1 MPVRYKSYLRL
12 LLQICEENKFFS
24 TSDDLDYWF
33 DGYELKEGLSDELQ
47 IREAISWAF
56 ENDKMSDFF
65 LEYWEDT
72 FFHSDL
78 CLSIMQG
85 SISHNNCQ
93 LNMHYALYRIATKNK
108 YYYKVECSGYLAE
121 DLWNENGFF
130 GEIEDLND
138 QKKIINEF
146 KDKCRF
152 ISTNF
157 DEFDDEVMEDNDI
170 CVSFSR

>member
-47 IREAISWAF
+47 IREALSWAF

-65 LEYWEDT
+65 LEYWEET

-78 CLSIMQG
+78 CLSIMYG
-85 SISHNNCQ
+85 SISHNNSQ
-93 LNMHYALYRIATKNK
+93 LDMHYSLYRIATKNK
-108 YYYKVECSGYLAE
+108 YYYKVS
-121 DLWNENGFF
+121 
-130 GEIEDLND
+130 
-138 QKKIINEF
+138 
-146 KDKCRF
+146 
-152 ISTNF
+152 
-157 DEFDDEVMEDNDI
+157 
-170 CVSFSR
+170 SR